1 MYTIYSFKASNLFY
15 LPNFRALQK
24 TKFKSTLT
32 NNNNLGLSKMLNN
45 TSLEDNLGVKI
56 YINIYIYVYIK
67 YYFAPFIVRYQLV

>member
-32 NNNNLGLSKMLNN
+32 NNNNLGFSKMLNN

-56 YINIYIYVYIK
+56 
-67 YYFAPFIVRYQLV
+67 